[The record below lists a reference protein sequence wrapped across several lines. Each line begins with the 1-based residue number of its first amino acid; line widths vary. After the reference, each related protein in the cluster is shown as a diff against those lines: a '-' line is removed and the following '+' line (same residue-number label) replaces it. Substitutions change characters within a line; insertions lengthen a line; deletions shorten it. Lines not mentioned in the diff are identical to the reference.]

1 MKRYKIKDKAIRI
14 NIKKD
19 LKEFYE
25 SYGRYGE
32 NTTILFDQYGTDGL
46 EVRYPLRFM
55 IMYEGQLKTIKSMVN
70 LGQDILDVGAGDGL
84 LAEILLKD
92 AKTLTALDISLK
104 RIKRCAERCKNG
116 YFIVADAEKLPFKK
130 ENFNCIIASEL
141 IEHLIEPEKFLRSAY
156 NVLKK
161 RGTLIIS
168 TPSGLFYENNLDEIL
183 KDHHL
188 HTFSPKR
195 LKSLLKKSG
204 FKPTAVKGMGFKLR
218 IKLPKLLGIL
228 PRIFH
233 AIITRKRPKRGFI
246 APVSLEWN
254 LALNSFMNKLYVK
267 DKPIYRKI
275 CRFLCL
281 IGDIYPS
288 VASQVIVRAERL

>member
-1 MKRYKIKDKAIRI
+1 MKQNKIKDEEIRI

-19 LKEFYE
+19 LKDFYE

-32 NTTILFDQYGTDGL
+32 DTTILFDQYGTDGL
-46 EVRYPLRFM
+46 EIKYPLRFM

-70 LGQDILDVGAGDGL
+70 PGQDILDVGAGGGL
-84 LAEILLKD
+84 LAKILLKD

-104 RIKRCAERCKNG
+104 RIKRCAERCKSG
-116 YFIVADAEKLPFKK
+116 YFIVSDAEELPFKK

-156 NVLKK
+156 KVLKK
-161 RGTLIIS
+161 GGTLIIS

-183 KDHHL
+183 KDQHL

-195 LKSLLKKSG
+195 LKSLLKKAG
-204 FKPTAVKGMGFKLR
+204 FKPTAIRGMGFKLR
-218 IKLPKLLGIL
+218 IKLPKLLGVL
-228 PRIFH
+228 PRIFY

-246 APVSLEWN
+246 SPVSLEWN
-254 LALNSFMNKLYVK
+254 LALNSFMNRLYIK
-267 DKPIYRKI
+267 DKPISRK
-275 CRFLCL
+275 LCKFFCH
-281 IGDIYPS
+281 IGDIFPS
-288 VASQVIVRAERL
+288 IASQVIVRAERL